1 MYLYLGTVS
10 SSDTSALLPA
20 VLQGEEGKEG
30 KAGYIFIRGV
40 DAEYTASFAQSIY
53 LIKLR

>member
-10 SSDTSALLPA
+10 SSDTGALLPA